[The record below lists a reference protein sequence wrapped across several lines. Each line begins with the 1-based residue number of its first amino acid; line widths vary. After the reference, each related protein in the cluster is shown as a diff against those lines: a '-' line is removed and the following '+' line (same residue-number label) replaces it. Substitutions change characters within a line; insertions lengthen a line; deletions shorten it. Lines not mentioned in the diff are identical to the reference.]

1 MGADMLDVERA
12 AERGF
17 QRVIDG
23 VTQVADARRE
33 AETQQVHQGEDVSG
47 EARRIGVA
55 LLDPQ
60 FGFVLQQAVEHIGR
74 VAHADVDH
82 LGVER

>member
-33 AETQQVHQGEDVSG
+33 AETQEVHQGEDVIR
-47 EARRIGVA
+47 EPCRVGVV
-55 LLDPQ
+55 LLDAPSST
-60 FGFVLQQAVEHIGR
+60 
-74 VAHADVDH
+74 
-82 LGVER
+82 